1 MYNHSFD
8 ASFLGAS
15 SFKERKKIENR
26 KVVELG
32 GKVISLF
39 LYLQAFCLETS
50 SLSQCLCYPQQAV
63 KKHRTPLSVAKP
75 ALKNQKKRE
84 LKKIEEVFYC
94 LSVALFIQDVHKQ

>member
-32 GKVISLF
+32 GKVISFSL
-39 LYLQAFCLETS
+39 CLGILAGIFFIIS
-50 SLSQCLCYPQQAV
+50 V
-63 KKHRTPLSVAKP
+63 FMLSV
-75 ALKNQKKRE
+75 
-84 LKKIEEVFYC
+84 IG
-94 LSVALFIQDVHKQ
+94 H

>member
-1 MYNHSFD
+1 MWFYLFHKYLNLDLKDLLMYNHSSD

-50 SLSQCLCYPQQAV
+50 SLSQCLCYPQ
-63 KKHRTPLSVAKP
+63 
-75 ALKNQKKRE
+75 
-84 LKKIEEVFYC
+84 
-94 LSVALFIQDVHKQ
+94 